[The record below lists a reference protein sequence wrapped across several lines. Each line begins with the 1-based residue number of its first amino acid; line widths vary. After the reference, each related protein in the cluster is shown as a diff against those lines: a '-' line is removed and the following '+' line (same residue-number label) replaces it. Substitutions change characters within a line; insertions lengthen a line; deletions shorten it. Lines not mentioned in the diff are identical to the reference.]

1 MFSEDSCV
9 RFWLGLVE
17 GGDFL
22 PSCSQDGRAIE
33 TLFVT
38 DTEELRGGGSRM
50 LVLFSLLGTVIAPL
64 LEEPS

>member
-1 MFSEDSCV
+1 MFC
-9 RFWLGLVE
+9 LGLME
-17 GGDFL
+17 GGDFP
-22 PSCSQDGRAIE
+22 PSYLQDGCVIE
-33 TLFVT
+33 MLFVT